1 LELKRRKV
9 KFATLLQILDVG
21 CPMVEY
27 ESKKVLYSFIAMLNN
42 PKMNWL
48 HNSSWIMVKFMFVQV
63 TNAILAKVYVVNY
76 VVLMSNEVNTVD
88 YGSWIS
94 IHAYVMQHWMKVPM
108 LISLQRVVDGVGAN
122 NLTIVIMEALQK
134 GRGLSYVSITH
145 KLLCFGADGVII
157 FQGTK
162 IDVTK
167 QINTNY
173 EPFSTGVHYMVHR
186 CNLAFKTL
194 SSLGIISSIEDCY
207 KVVMFTLLIAQ
218 KNTLNLV
225 SLVI

>member
-1 LELKRRKV
+1 
-9 KFATLLQILDVG
+9 
-21 CPMVEY
+21 MVEY

-108 LISLQRVVDGVGAN
+108 LIYLQKVVDGVGAN
-122 NLTIVIMEALQK
+122 NLTIVILEALQK
-134 GRGLSYVSITH
+134 GGGLSYASIIH
-145 KLLCFGADGVII
+145 KLLCFGAHGVIT
-157 FQGTK
+157 FKGTK
-162 IDVTK
+162 
-167 QINTNY
+167 
-173 EPFSTGVHYMVHR
+173 
-186 CNLAFKTL
+186 
-194 SSLGIISSIEDCY
+194 
-207 KVVMFTLLIAQ
+207 
-218 KNTLNLV
+218 LV
-225 SLVI
+225 SLNKSIQTMNLFPLGFIPWLIDAIWHSRLCLPWELSIA